1 MTRRVTSPESLT
13 LLGRM
18 AALFLVI
25 VLTAAGCGGSGSG
38 GGGDFHGQGF
48 SGQAD
53 GGGPQTPISGS
64 TVTLYVMATSYGG
77 AATVARTAT
86 SDALGRFSFT
96 SGYSCPT
103 GRQTYITVT
112 SGDAG
117 GGTNSAI
124 AMMALTGLCDSL
136 GASTFVTINELTTVA
151 AAWSLAQ
158 FADSTGTNIGA
169 PSTNSTGLNNAVN
182 QSTTNLVLSSLS
194 GGNAN
199 NTGIR
204 QISGPILA
212 PPTRTAQEAR
222 RLPIA
227 TG

>member
-158 FADSTGTNIGA
+158 SPTRRGRILST
-169 PSTNSTGLNNAVN
+169 LD
-182 QSTTNLVLSSLS
+182 QLDRSTTPSINRPPIWFSASV

-212 PPTRTAQEAR
+212 PLTRTAQEAR